1 MIRHIVW
8 DWNGTVLG
16 DSRALI
22 AATVDAFAACG
33 LPPVT
38 RAAYQRHH
46 TQPITTFYE
55 RLAGRTLSENDQR
68 SLDECFRAAYAR
80 HRLTVTLT
88 ADATDAFS
96 AWAAA
101 GGSQSLLSMY
111 PHEELIPLVTA
122 AGIERHLTRVDGSSG
137 QERAH
142 KAPHL
147 RRHLH
152 EQGLVPREVAI
163 VGDSLDDARAA
174 RECGTRC
181 VLYHPGEDALHAR
194 EHFADAGV
202 PVVPTLTAAVRLL
215 LGSRSPSG

>member
-1 MIRHIVW
+1 MTGHIVW
-8 DWNGTVLG
+8 DWNGTVFG

-22 AATVDAFAACG
+22 DATIDAFASCG

-38 RAAYQRHH
+38 RATYQRRH
-46 TQPITTFYE
+46 TQPIIRFYE
-55 RLAGRTLSENDQR
+55 LLAGRALTSDEQGR
-68 SLDECFRAAYAR
+68 LDDCFRAAYAR
-80 HRLTVTLT
+80 HRQSVTLT
-88 ADATDAFS
+88 ADAVEAFTL
-96 AWAAA
+96 WTAA

-111 PHEELIPLVTA
+111 PHEQLVPLVTA
-122 AGIERHLTRVDGSSG
+122 AGIGHHFTRVDGSTG
-137 QERAH
+137 RDLAH

-152 EQGLVPREVAI
+152 EQGIAPRRAVI

-174 RECGTRC
+174 RECGIRC
-181 VLYHPGEDALHAR
+181 VLYHPGEDALHSR

-215 LGSRSPSG
+215 SREK